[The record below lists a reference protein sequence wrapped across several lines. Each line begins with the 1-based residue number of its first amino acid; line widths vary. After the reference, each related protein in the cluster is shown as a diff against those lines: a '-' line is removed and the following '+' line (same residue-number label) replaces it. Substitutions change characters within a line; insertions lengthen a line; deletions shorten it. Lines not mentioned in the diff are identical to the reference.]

1 MKNTIKYLA
10 MHTRPI
16 TKEKNGYWQTYL
28 PNEMSP
34 NKRRLIKKRTK
45 EAVINEIAAYCQ
57 QETENPTIEEV
68 FNEWN
73 DHKLD
78 LGKIAAFAQ

>member
-1 MKNTIKYLA
+1 
-10 MHTRPI
+10 
-16 TKEKNGYWQTYL
+16 
-28 PNEMSP
+28 MSP

-78 LGKIAAFAQ
+78 LGKIAASAQ